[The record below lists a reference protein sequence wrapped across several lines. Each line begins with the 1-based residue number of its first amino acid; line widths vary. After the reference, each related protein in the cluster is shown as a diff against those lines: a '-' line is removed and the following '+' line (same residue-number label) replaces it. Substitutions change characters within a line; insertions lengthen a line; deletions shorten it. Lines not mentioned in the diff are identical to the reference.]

1 MTLPQPRVPG
11 TTYFI
16 SAVCERREC
25 RLPPTEETSA
35 GIAVA
40 LVDALWRHQLT
51 LTAISVPNNHVHLVV
66 YDPLGK
72 VSEFLR
78 DMKALVARFGNARDG
93 VKGYAFWDRQ
103 QSVCMALGDAQAVVE
118 KVAYTIANP
127 VTSFLVERG
136 EQWPG
141 LQTRVE
147 DLGEWRGR
155 VYVRPETFF
164 AANGWSS
171 EAVEVVSELPPM
183 VQRAFGMEGFRRR
196 VRAEVERLES
206 AARESAAAKGHG
218 FIGVARVLAQGV
230 WHRPKSPSKRKA
242 GREAV
247 ALRQVA
253 ASSRKRLRA
262 MVEALVDF
270 RRAHR
275 AAWEAMRSG
284 LRVLFPVGA
293 YKAWRW
299 YGASRS
305 TATVPWA
312 VPSS

>member
-1 MTLPQPRVPG
+1 MTLPKPRVPG

-25 RLPPTEETSA
+25 RLPPTQETA
-35 GIAVA
+35 AAIAVVM
-40 LVDALWRHQLT
+40 VDALERYQLT
-51 LTAISVPNNHVHLVV
+51 LTAISVPNNHVHMVV
-66 YDPLGK
+66 YDPLGQ

-78 DMKALVARFGNARDG
+78 DMKSLVARFGNARDG
-93 VKGYAFWDRQ
+93 VVGWGFWDRQ
-103 QSVCMALGDAQAVVE
+103 QSVCVALGDAQAVVD

-136 EQWPG
+136 EEWPG

-147 DLGEWRGR
+147 DLGNWRGR
-155 VYVRPETFF
+155 VYVRPQTFF
-164 AANGWSS
+164 GEDTWAS

-183 VQRAFGMEGFRRR
+183 VQRAFGVEGFRRR
-196 VRAEVERLES
+196 VREAVERLE
-206 AARESAAAKGHG
+206 AGARDEAREQGHG
-218 FIGVARVLAQGV
+218 FVGVARVLANGV
-230 WHRPKSPSKRKA
+230 WHRPTSAPKRES
-242 GREAV
+242 GRAAA

-253 ASSRKRLRA
+253 ASSRKRLRV
-262 MVEALVDF
+262 MVEALLEF

-275 AAWEAMRSG
+275 AAWEAMRRG

-312 VPSS
+312 VPSG